1 MNNKHTITLK
11 TIDNVKKFIN
21 EVTKFESNIDI
32 LSGRYICDA
41 KSIMGIFS
49 FDLTKPVDVL
59 IHSDDENE
67 LMKFEEVMKAFK
79 G

>member
-11 TIDNVKKFIN
+11 TIDNVKRFIN